1 MAAELGS
8 QVESVS
14 VLTGGVASQML
25 AVRTVAD
32 TEAVLR
38 RMTVEPWRTFAAE
51 LLGREFEVQTM
62 LRTEPLPTP
71 TPIAVDLDGAGSG
84 EPSLLMSRLPGKVDF
99 VRNDE
104 QYLAGLAELL
114 VRLHGVRPPDG
125 CWPRE
130 YQSWAFESKMTV
142 PAWSSDD
149 LAGTHGLATAL
160 GFPAAYI
167 AAGGE
172 LDPDPDARRY
182 WQLMDLSRSSRIAA
196 GQWSGSR
203 APRLAR

>member
-14 VLTGGVASQML
+14 VLTGGIASQML
-25 AVRTVAD
+25 AVRTVAG

-114 VRLHGVRPPDG
+114 KIFPGLLQDG
-125 CWPRE
+125 LPN
-130 YQSWAFESKMTV
+130 
-142 PAWSSDD
+142 
-149 LAGTHGLATAL
+149 L
-160 GFPAAYI
+160 GEGYP
-167 AAGGE
+167 
-172 LDPDPDARRY
+172 
-182 WQLMDLSRSSRIAA
+182 
-196 GQWSGSR
+196 
-203 APRLAR
+203 